1 MKKHE
6 KEIEQVLLNN
16 EKDVY
21 NRLEGTYNQ
30 ALKDVQGKY
39 KELQESIDKLI
50 EKESRYT
57 NDPEQL
63 EIIKSQIQ
71 SKIYQQNYQK
81 ALQEQL
87 NNALDTLNSSTVN
100 SIEDYL
106 NTMYQDGFI
115 SQLYSL
121 QKYGIP
127 VLAPINHEL
136 LVKAVSYNTDNI
148 PLSKRIY
155 SNVEKA
161 KRQIRDEISRGIAT
175 GMSQQDIARNISDKM
190 GVSYRKAKQIAQN
203 EGHRVVNDAKID
215 SMHASK
221 DRGAD
226 IVKVWDCT
234 FDKKTRPIHAQ
245 LDQQHA
251 EIDDYFEYS
260 GGKVFAPKRF
270 GKASLDINCR
280 CALMSVPRWDI
291 EDEVEKRDNI
301 TSELIKAKNYA
312 DWKEK
317 YYNVVEK
324 YDDVNHVLDK
334 AIKTSEEHYN
344 TLLTNL
350 DIISKKTGNLE
361 YNPVLDYDV
370 APIDE
375 NDIISS
381 LSGGDLTQ
389 GSCASVALAYIGQKQ
404 GWNVLDFRGGESQY
418 FFSSGMNLFE
428 LSLADGLK
436 VLRAEGKSSM
446 TVANKLIKLCEES
459 KEYYLSVGRHAAIVR
474 KKDGILQYLELQSE
488 SKSGWTNFNGNP
500 KYTLKTRFGCSSRSS
515 FSAKFDF
522 MIDIDDSDFSTDE
535 FKSLLGYLNTA
546 GDAQKKGQYG
556 TIK

>member
-1 MKKHE
+1 MKQWE
-6 KEIEQVLLNN
+6 KEIKQAQLDY
-16 EKDVY
+16 EKEVY
-21 NRLEGTYNQ
+21 QELKQSYSQ
-30 ALKDVQGKY
+30 ALKDVQAKS
-39 KELQESIDKLI
+39 KKLQE
-50 EKESRYT
+50 
-57 NDPEQL
+57 
-63 EIIKSQIQ
+63 QIQ
-71 SKIYQQNYQK
+71 KLVDAEPENETLVRSKIYQLKYQEAMRDQINEAMDMLK
-81 ALQEQL
+81 NSDSITTYMENMYKEGYVSQIYALQKQ
-87 NNALDTLNSSTVN
+87 
-100 SIEDYL
+100 
-106 NTMYQDGFI
+106 
-115 SQLYSL
+115 
-121 QKYGIP
+121 GIP
-127 VLAPINHEL
+127 LITPINHDKML
-136 LVKAVSYNTDNI
+136 TALTYPTNGI
-148 PLSKRIY
+148 PLSTRLY
-155 SNVEKA
+155 NNVEKA
-161 KRQIRDEISRGIAT
+161 KKEIMSEISRGIAS
-175 GMSQQDIARNISDKM
+175 GMSGQDVARNIQNRM
-190 GVSYRKAKQIAQN
+190 NVSYRKARQLAQN
-203 EGHRVVNDAKID
+203 EGHRVNTQACLD
-215 SMHASK
+215 SMHAAK
-221 DRGAD
+221 EKGAD
-226 IVKVWDCT
+226 IVKQWDCT
-234 FDKKTRPIHAQ
+234 YDKKTRPVHAE
-245 LDQQHA
+245 LDQQWV
-251 EIDDYFEYS
+251 EVDDYFDS
-260 GGKVFAPKRF
+260 SQGKVFAPKQF
-270 GKASLDINCR
+270 GIAALDINCR
-280 CALMSVPRWDI
+280 CALLSVPRWDV
-291 EDEVEKRDNI
+291 DDSVKKHYDNI
-301 TSELIKAKNYA
+301 KGEIIDAENYA

-317 YYNVVEK
+317 YYNVSEK

-350 DIISKKTGNLE
+350 DIISKKTGNLK

-370 APIDE
+370 APMDE

-436 VLRAEGKSSM
+436 VLRADGKSSM